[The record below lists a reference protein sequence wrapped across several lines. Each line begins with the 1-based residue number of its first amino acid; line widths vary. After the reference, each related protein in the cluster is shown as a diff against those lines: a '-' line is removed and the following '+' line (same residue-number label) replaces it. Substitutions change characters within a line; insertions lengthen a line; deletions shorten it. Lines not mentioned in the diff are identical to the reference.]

1 MKRNDENAALTH
13 KELES
18 WLSEERAKLQATAD
32 FYKAALETDIAEK
45 EKAIKEY
52 PQLVK
57 ELAAKKELLERLPV
71 EVSELEGRLLQA
83 ERAKDDDEEGSF
95 SRIKRARD
103 SWERAKWQA
112 ESFVGSKMEELK
124 QVIQG

>member
-1 MKRNDENAALTH
+1 MKRDENTTRTH
-13 KELES
+13 SELES
-18 WLSEERAKLQATAD
+18 WLSEERKKLQDTAD
-32 FYKAALETDIAEK
+32 FYAAALATDIAEK
-45 EKAIKEY
+45 ATAIKEF

-57 ELAAKKELLERLPV
+57 ALAAKKILLETLPV

-83 ERAKDDDEEGSF
+83 ERAKDDDETGSF